1 MVERDNAYGKL
12 LFFKVIIML
21 AIIGLQILAVKM
33 IFKWYK
39 QFNIYDGLGDQI
51 PTIDKFCDDGI
62 QSPTSTVYP
71 DNNSNL
77 ILP

>member
-33 IFKWYK
+33 IFK
-39 QFNIYDGLGDQI
+39 
-51 PTIDKFCDDGI
+51 
-62 QSPTSTVYP
+62 
-71 DNNSNL
+71 
-77 ILP
+77 